1 MAETI
6 RPQGLKKLKSR
17 SHKHTLDGL
26 SSQSSAKVLH
36 HQTGPSPGKTHP
48 TNKRI
53 QMSRCSRTGCSKM
66 IEKYSFLLYNHNPLS
81 LGLLPAINV
90 ILGEGLALTSHQNL
104 SRKVGAQNSH
114 ILSYCG
120 RTAAEQGTLLKKHSP
135 MEVKLICFVV
145 KSFSTEFAGKAGGR
159 AT

>member
-1 MAETI
+1 
-6 RPQGLKKLKSR
+6 
-17 SHKHTLDGL
+17 
-26 SSQSSAKVLH
+26 
-36 HQTGPSPGKTHP
+36 
-48 TNKRI
+48 
-53 QMSRCSRTGCSKM
+53 MSRCSRTGCSKM

-135 MEVKLICFVV
+135 VEVKLICFVV